1 MSYRKMLSSSVLL
14 GITVVLSLS
23 YSRVDAQSD
32 TTDIVSGNISRG
44 GYRLLPSTSAS
55 TFLRSIIPQA
65 TNTYPHRLRL
75 LNTRLPLDSTHDILL
90 RFALLDT
97 NGNALG
103 GLPTME
109 QWQWYIR
116 FDSPAEW
123 HYSDT
128 LSPTL
133 YDNLWVSRHLRLAIC
148 IDASVNNIAHHSM
161 IAAGMGSLYEALSPF
176 DSVTWILA
184 RAQPTI
190 ALPMMHQREL
200 SNISQYFQQ
209 YCHFGGLNR
218 LYYALLWTLHHVRP
232 TAIIVITG
240 SDDQA
245 SYDVMATDIIHAAQ
259 ALGIPIHCVA
269 IGANVDTAPWEV
281 ISAYSGGN
289 FYRVY
294 STDGATVLTDAL
306 VEIIRT
312 EQIASSAVVR
322 LPNETLSHIVEGCRI
337 QLDCSSTVR
346 TFTDSLRVPPQ
357 QLLASPR
364 QLVALF
370 QRESDSIDSIYAPL
384 IASLA
389 SLLKANPTHC
399 IELIGHAYEEGTPT
413 AMRLLSV
420 ARLRSVSQSLIAY
433 GVHPTQLRLR
443 AVGSLKPIYPLA
455 ESSGE
460 FAINR
465 RVEFRWLDPS
475 LLPYELVVGYTYRE
489 SEAIRQ
495 VELWEKR
502 GYRAYIETVM
512 LPDGAAFRVK
522 LWGYATEAEAHKAAA
537 TIMQRYRMKVSIE

>member
-65 TNTYPHRLRL
+65 TNTHPHRLRL
-75 LNTRLPLDSTHDILL
+75 LNTRLPLNSTHDILL

-209 YCHFGGLNR
+209 YCHFGGS
-218 LYYALLWTLHHVRP
+218 
-232 TAIIVITG
+232 TG
-240 SDDQA
+240 STMHSCGHYTTSARRRSLSLLAATTRHHMMLWQQTLSMLHKHLA
-245 SYDVMATDIIHAAQ
+245 SRYIVWLSAQ
-259 ALGIPIHCVA
+259 MLTQHPGKLSVLIV
-269 IGANVDTAPWEV
+269 EV
-281 ISAYSGGN
+281 ISTACT
-289 FYRVY
+289 RQMV
-294 STDGATVLTDAL
+294 
-306 VEIIRT
+306 
-312 EQIASSAVVR
+312 
-322 LPNETLSHIVEGCRI
+322 
-337 QLDCSSTVR
+337 
-346 TFTDSLRVPPQ
+346 Q
-357 QLLASPR
+357 Q
-364 QLVALF
+364 
-370 QRESDSIDSIYAPL
+370 Y
-384 IASLA
+384 
-389 SLLKANPTHC
+389 
-399 IELIGHAYEEGTPT
+399 
-413 AMRLLSV
+413 
-420 ARLRSVSQSLIAY
+420 
-433 GVHPTQLRLR
+433 
-443 AVGSLKPIYPLA
+443 
-455 ESSGE
+455 
-460 FAINR
+460 
-465 RVEFRWLDPS
+465 
-475 LLPYELVVGYTYRE
+475 
-489 SEAIRQ
+489 
-495 VELWEKR
+495 
-502 GYRAYIETVM
+502 
-512 LPDGAAFRVK
+512 
-522 LWGYATEAEAHKAAA
+522 
-537 TIMQRYRMKVSIE
+537 